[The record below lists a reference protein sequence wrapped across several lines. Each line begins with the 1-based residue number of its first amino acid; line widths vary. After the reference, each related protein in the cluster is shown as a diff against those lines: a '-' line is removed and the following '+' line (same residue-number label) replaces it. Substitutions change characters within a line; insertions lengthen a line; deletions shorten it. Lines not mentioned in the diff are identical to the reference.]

1 MKLKRIINIAR
12 HRNGVGGA
20 PFDVVLFT
28 DTGEG
33 GNRKVAILF
42 EMQSFCAV
50 LDVDKLAAGDIAF
63 GSNSWRGDEYE
74 SPLRQAIECAWRRG
88 VPKGTHPEPIAQIDI
103 EQLLRQRRQVAAIWS
118 VEDVQEVRPDL
129 TDDQAWEVLQRC
141 YRRHD
146 CELGLTWTTIEIVA
160 DDLFPEQPSTK
171 E

>member
-1 MKLKRIINIAR
+1 MKLKRIIDIAR

-28 DTGEG
+28 DKGEDG
-33 GNRKVAILF
+33 SRKVAILF
-42 EMQSFCAV
+42 EMESFCAV
-50 LDVDKLAAGDIAF
+50 LDVDKLAKGDIAF

-74 SPLRQAIECAWRRG
+74 PPLRKAVERRSPPDG
-88 VPKGTHPEPIAQIDI
+88 DSHDGIPRIDVH
-103 EQLLRQRRQVAAIWS
+103 ELLRQRRQVAVIWS

-141 YRRHD
+141 HDKHD

-160 DDLFPEQPSTK
+160 DGLFPESPSAK

>member
-20 PFDVVLFT
+20 PFDVVLFK

-33 GNRKVAILF
+33 GSRKVAILF
-42 EMQSFCAV
+42 ELESFCAV
-50 LDVDKLAAGDIAF
+50 LDVDKLATGDIAF

-74 SPLRQAIECAWRRG
+74 PLLRQAIESAWRRELSRDEW
-88 VPKGTHPEPIAQIDI
+88 HEPPALIDI
-103 EQLLRQRRQVAAIWS
+103 HRLLRTRRQVAVIWCID
-118 VEDVQEVRPDL
+118 DVKQVRPDL

-141 YRRHD
+141 YDKHACD
-146 CELGLTWTTIEIVA
+146 VGLTWTTIEMAA
-160 DDLFPEQPSTK
+160 DGMFPEPSSTK